1 MPNPARS
8 RGRQVNAVQALALL
22 LSFVLVAGIGGLLTA
37 GLVLP
42 GVAAANGVATMSA
55 TAFDEVPS
63 ELEQRTLPQ
72 KSEILAADGTLLAT
86 FFYQNRVVVPLSEI
100 APIMQKAVVAVEDRR
115 FYEHAGVD
123 PQGMLRAAIATLA
136 GGDGGG
142 ASTLT
147 QQYVKNVFVD
157 AALRAETKEERD
169 RLTRE
174 AQESEGLPGIARKLR
189 EAKIAITLEKNM
201 SKDEILEKYLNIAAF
216 GSSVYGVE
224 SAAQYYFGIPA
235 SQLNYLQSATIAGIT
250 QSPAKWDP
258 VGAASQTEEE
268 HQARYKTSQTRRD
281 RVLRDMHREGFITQE
296 ELDTGLAT
304 PVQDTL
310 NVQPLRQGCMTAG
323 DAVPGSGF
331 FCDYVTKVIGNDPV
345 FGETAAERTSRLYR
359 GGLTITTTLVPG
371 EQAVADAE
379 VKNGVPVDD
388 PSGVAS
394 AIVSVEPRTGKITAM
409 AQNRTYS
416 ALQNQGERETSVNY
430 NTSYRYGGSGG
441 FAPGSTF
448 KVFTLLEWLKQGH
461 ALQETVNGTRL
472 KYNNSEFTA
481 SCVGR
486 LTGEYPFRNSEGGR
500 AINQTVIDATKN
512 SVNSAYIAMAQQ
524 LDLCN
529 IMQGAADLGVTRAGN
544 PNANDGD
551 GRPMGDVPFSPYPSS
566 VLGTNSTSPLQMA
579 AAYATFAADG
589 TYCKPIAITSIVDST
604 GAELPVPSADCRDG
618 AIDPKYASAI
628 NFALSNVWTGTGKDI
643 AKPPF
648 PAAGKT
654 GTTSSNEYNWF
665 VGYTPLRA
673 TAVWVGFPGEM
684 RSMNR
689 QTINGRTYYRG
700 PYGSSIAGPT
710 WSRFMTQV
718 LAGAENPGFSNAG
731 DREVFGE
738 RVAVPSVVGRS
749 ESDARGALERAG
761 FRVSVSGEQVQSPY
775 PAGTVA
781 QQSASS
787 ATRGATITLTLSNG
801 QPPAPDPAAPGGDA
815 GGPGGGGPGGG
826 GPGGGGRGQ
835 GGNNGQGN
843 PGNQNP

>member
-8 RGRQVNAVQALALL
+8 RGRKVNASQALALL
-22 LSFVLVAGIGGLLTA
+22 LSFLLVAGIGGLLTA

-42 GVAAANGVATMSA
+42 GVAAANGLTTVSA

-63 ELEQRTLPQ
+63 GLERRTLPQ

-86 FFYQNRVVVPLSEI
+86 FYHQNRVVVPLAEI

-123 PQGMLRAAIATLA
+123 PQGMLRAAVATVVN
-136 GGDGGG
+136 DDPQG

-157 AALRAETKEERD
+157 AAQGAATEEERA

-174 AQESEGLPGIARKLR
+174 AQESKGLPGIARKLR
-189 EAKIAITLEKNM
+189 EAKIAITLEKSM
-201 SKDEILEKYLNIAAF
+201 SKDEILENYLNIAAF
-216 GSSVYGVE
+216 GASVYGVE

-235 SQLNYLQSATIAGIT
+235 SQLNYLQAATIAGIT
-250 QSPAKWDP
+250 QSPSKWDP
-258 VGAASQTEEE
+258 VGPAEQSDEARL
-268 HQARYKTSQTRRD
+268 ARYENSKTRRD
-281 RVLRDMHREGFITQE
+281 RVLRDMNRDGYITDE
-296 ELDTGLAT
+296 ELAAGVAT

-310 NVQPLRQGCMTAG
+310 NVHPLRLGCMTAG

-331 FCDYVTKVIGNDPV
+331 FCDYVTKVIANDPA
-345 FGETAAERTSRLYR
+345 FGESASERTNKLYQ

-371 EQAVADAE
+371 EQAIADAE

-388 PSGVAS
+388 PSGVGS
-394 AIVSVEPRTGKITAM
+394 AIVAVEPGTGKITAM

-416 ALQNQGERETSVNY
+416 ARQEQTERETSVNY
-430 NTSYRYGGSGG
+430 NTSYQYGGSAG
-441 FAPGSTF
+441 FPPGSTF
-448 KVFTLLEWLKQGH
+448 KPFTLLEWLKQGH

-472 KYNNSEFTA
+472 SYNQSEFTA
-481 SCVGR
+481 PCVGR
-486 LTGEYPFRNSEGGR
+486 QSGPFTFGNSENGR

-512 SVNSAYIAMAQQ
+512 SVNSAYVAMAQQ

-529 IMQGAADLGVTRAGN
+529 IMQGAADLGVTKAGDPNKVDGQGN
-544 PNANDGD
+544 PLG
-551 GRPMGDVPFSPYPSS
+551 GVPFNPYPAV
-566 VLGTNSTSPLQMA
+566 VLGTDSTSPLQMA
-579 AAYATFAADG
+579 AAYATFAANG
-589 TYCKPIAITSIVDST
+589 TYCKPIAITSVT
-604 GAELPVPSADCRDG
+604 TAAGEELPVPSADCRAE
-618 AIDPKYASAI
+618 AIAPKYASAM

-654 GTTSSNEYNWF
+654 GTTSKNEYNWF

-673 TAVWVGFPGEM
+673 TAVWVGFPGAM
-684 RSMNR
+684 RSMGGEV
-689 QTINGRTYYRG
+689 INGKRYYRG

-710 WSRFMTQV
+710 WSRFMTQA
-718 LAGAENPGFSNAG
+718 LAGAANPGFSDAG

-738 RVAVPSVVGRS
+738 RISVPSVVGRS
-749 ESDARGALERAG
+749 EADARGALERAG

-781 QQSASS
+781 QQSAST
-787 ATRGATITLTLSNG
+787 ATRGASITLTLSNG
-801 QPPAPDPAAPGGDA
+801 QPPAPEPGTPGD

-826 GPGGGGRGQ
+826 RPGGP
-835 GGNNGQGN
+835 GNNGQGN
-843 PGNQNP
+843 GGSQNP